1 MKEARVWPS
10 PWVTVVRFNERV
22 RPVSTESLY
31 LTLFSLIANV
41 LVKHPRGVPRCA
53 SQSRYGKKVTG
64 GRMHILVRYETVHSR
79 YYNMNIFHG
88 LRGTPR
94 TDLIFGPFWSSSV
107 RVRQRISGPMC
118 PSPIANRPTWSTYYR
133 RSHLT
138 NPNSARERARRR
150 GKKTRTRRISLILI
164 GMT

>member
-1 MKEARVWPS
+1 MEEARVWPS

-64 GRMHILVRYETVHSR
+64 GSMHILFGYGIMHSR
-79 YYNMNIFHG
+79 YYNMNIFDV
-88 LRGTPR
+88 LQVPPRDTPDFR
-94 TDLIFGPFWSSSV
+94 
-107 RVRQRISGPMC
+107 
-118 PSPIANRPTWSTYYR
+118 PILVEASTRSKANP
-133 RSHLT
+133 
-138 NPNSARERARRR
+138 
-150 GKKTRTRRISLILI
+150 
-164 GMT
+164 